1 MDILEHLDIDN
12 LHHAYLIEDRSAEAL
27 PVILEFLAN
36 SNINILNNPDFF
48 HISVDSIKID
58 DARRLKS
65 MGANRGFDGA
75 IGSKKIFI
83 ISTNS
88 FLLEAQNTLLKM
100 FEEPIEH
107 THFFLIMPDT
117 DGLLPTFKSRFY
129 FIPSNSNINTINT
142 ELKEAEKFVSM
153 PLLQRIEFIK
163 ELITEVEDE
172 EDAVSVDS
180 ARTKA
185 QNFLNYLETV
195 LHKKFFAQVS
205 VSKVPFDTKKD
216 FDFFEQIFQVRKY
229 LRQPGSSTKSLM
241 ESVALSIPY
250 FNYL

>member
-48 HISVDSIKID
+48 HISADSIKID
-58 DARRLKS
+58 DARRLKA
-65 MGANRGFDGA
+65 MGADRGFDGTV
-75 IGSKKIFI
+75 GSKKIFI

-117 DGLLPTFKSRFY
+117 DSLLATFKSRFY
-129 FIPSNSNINTINT
+129 FISSNSNINNINT

-153 PLLQRIEFIK
+153 TLPQRIEFIK

-172 EDAVSVDS
+172 EDSISVDS

-185 QNFLNYLETV
+185 QKFLNALETV
-195 LHKKFFAQVS
+195 LHQQM
-205 VSKVPFDTKKD
+205 SKAGFDTKNS
-216 FDFFEQIFQVRKY
+216 FDFFDQIFQVRKY

-241 ESVALSIPY
+241 ESVVLSVPY
-250 FNYL
+250 F